1 MAEITIVVPG
11 INDLAA
17 GLIALANAIQIRAQ
31 AEADTE
37 IVVDRPPAPVVEP
50 KPEKITKTETNKTK
64 PSIDLATLR
73 AKFVEIAQSG
83 NRHKELKTLLT
94 EFGSDNVSGLTEDT
108 WDEVY
113 ARLEAM

>member
-1 MAEITIVVPG
+1 MAEITITIRG
-11 INDLAA
+11 LDDLAA
-17 GLIALANAIQIRAQ
+17 SLIALANAIQIQ
-31 AEADTE
+31 AMNESGE
-37 IVVDRPPAPVVEP
+37 PAPVVEP

-73 AKFVEIAQSG
+73 AKCVEVAQRG
-83 NRHKELKTLLT
+83 KQAELKALLT

>member
-1 MAEITIVVPG
+1 LAEITITIRG
-11 INDLAA
+11 LDDLAA
-17 GLIALANAIQIRAQ
+17 SLIALANAIQIQ
-31 AEADTE
+31 AMNESGE
-37 IVVDRPPAPVVEP
+37 PAPVVEP

-83 NRHKELKTLLT
+83 NRHEELKTLLT

>member
-1 MAEITIVVPG
+1 MAEITITVPG
-11 INDLAA
+11 IDDLAA
-17 GLIALANAIQIRAQ
+17 GLIALANAIQIQ
-31 AEADTE
+31 AMNESGE
-37 IVVDRPPAPVVEP
+37 PAPVVGP
-50 KPEKITKTETNKTK
+50 KPERAEAVSKPVEAETAKAA
-64 PSIDLATLR
+64 PSVDLATLR

-94 EFGSDNVSGLTEDT
+94 EYGSDNVSGLTEDT